1 MDLNRETITNR
12 KEAIQGDIVKLR
24 ETISQLDTKRQELI
38 NNLNALSCS
47 EQQCYNLLSLMEEQ
61 ENDEDIQATSD

>member
-24 ETISQLDTKRQELI
+24 ETISQLDTKRQE
-38 NNLNALSCS
+38 
-47 EQQCYNLLSLMEEQ
+47 
-61 ENDEDIQATSD
+61 